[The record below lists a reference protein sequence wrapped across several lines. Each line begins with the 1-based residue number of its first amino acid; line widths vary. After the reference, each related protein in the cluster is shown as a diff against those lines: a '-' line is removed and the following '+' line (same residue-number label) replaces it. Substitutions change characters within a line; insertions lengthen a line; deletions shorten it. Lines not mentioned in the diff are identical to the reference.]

1 MQKASHQSYSFEGF
15 TLDLDRGCLLRG
27 CEEVKLRPKS
37 YEALR
42 YLVENS
48 GRLVSKDE
56 LMKALWPD
64 SFVTDDSL
72 VKCLRDVRLA
82 LGDEEQR
89 YIKTVLRRGYL
100 FAAQVSETN
109 SMTLPPVGE
118 DQIEGIRVVNEE
130 GYETRR
136 ERLSETEDRLL
147 SSTASTS
154 IWRRFQANRA
164 FLPRIIA
171 LIGVAVAL
179 SYFWISGRSKQPAT
193 RMPKSI
199 AVLPFKSLSADSSDE
214 YLGLGMADT
223 LITKLSSVGQIIVR
237 PTSAVR
243 RYNATEQDPLVAG
256 QEQRVEA
263 VLEGN
268 IQRSGEK
275 IRVTARLLNV
285 QDGSPLWAEKFDEKF
300 TDILGVEDS
309 ISEKLTKALALK
321 LTGVERELLA
331 KRYTESAEAHE
342 LFLKG
347 KYFWNKRTEEG
358 LKKGIEYFQQA
369 IDADPEY
376 ALAYSGLA
384 ECYIVLG
391 SGGLLAPNEALSK
404 ARAAVVK
411 ALEIDDLLGEAHSDL
426 GAVYCSD
433 WNWSE
438 GEREFKRAFELSPNY
453 PTGHMTYSWY
463 LMPMGRFDEA
473 IAEAKRA
480 QELDPLSL
488 VINNVVGISYEFA
501 GQPDQAIEQYKKE
514 LEMDPNFIGPHR
526 HLGWVYLRR
535 GEFSEAFKEYQKAFV
550 LSGGSVPDIA
560 DQAYAFAIT
569 GKRSEAIKTLEQL
582 KRLSKQQYVST
593 YLIAQIYAGLG
604 ERDQAIEWL
613 EKAYEERATSII
625 FLNVEPSFDG
635 LRSDP
640 RFQELVRR
648 IGLKS

>member
-1 MQKASHQSYSFEGF
+1 MQKAIHPSYSFEGF
-15 TLDLDRGCLLRG
+15 TLDLDRGCLLQGR
-27 CEEVKLRPKS
+27 EEVRLRPKS
-37 YEALR
+37 YEALK

-48 GRLVSKDE
+48 GRLVSKEE

-82 LGDEEQR
+82 LGDHAQH
-89 YIKTVLRRGYL
+89 YIKTVPRRGYL
-100 FAAQVSETN
+100 FSAQVRETN
-109 SMTLPPVGE
+109 TTATGPNRE
-118 DQIEGIRVVNEE
+118 DQVEGIRVVIEE
-130 GYETRR
+130 GYKTKR
-136 ERLSETEDRLL
+136 ERLEEKENRLR
-147 SSTASTS
+147 SSAVSTS
-154 IWRRFQANRA
+154 IWRRLQMNRA
-164 FLPRIIA
+164 LLPISIV
-171 LIGVAVAL
+171 LIGLGVVLA
-179 SYFWISGRSKQPAT
+179 YFWISGGSKHQAT
-193 RMPKSI
+193 RMPRSI
-199 AVLPFKSLSADSSDE
+199 AVLPFTSLSSDSSDE

-243 RYNATEQDPLVAG
+243 RYSAIDQDPVAAG

-263 VLEGN
+263 VLEGS

-300 TDILGVEDS
+300 TDILAVEDS

-321 LTGVERELLA
+321 LTGEERKLLA
-331 KRYTESAEAHE
+331 KRYTENAQAHE

-347 KYFWNKRTEEG
+347 KYFWNKRTEEA

-369 IDADPEY
+369 IGADPHY

-384 ECYIVLG
+384 ESYIVLG
-391 SGGLLAPNEALSK
+391 SAGVLAPNEAQSK
-404 ARAAVVK
+404 ARTAALK

-426 GAVYCSD
+426 GAVYCSE

-438 GEREFKRAFELSPNY
+438 GESEFKRALELSPNY

-463 LMPMGRFDEA
+463 LMPLGRFEEA
-473 IAEAKRA
+473 IAESKRA

-488 VINNVVGISYEFA
+488 VINNVAGFSYELA
-501 GQPDQAIEQYKKE
+501 GQPDQAIEQYRKE

-526 HLGWVYLRR
+526 RLGWIYLRR
-535 GEFSEAFKEYQKAFV
+535 GEFSEALKEYQKACE
-550 LSGGSVPDIA
+550 LSGDSVQDRA
-560 DQAYAFAIT
+560 HQAYALSIS
-569 GKRSEAIKTLEQL
+569 GHRSEAIKTLEQL
-582 KRLSKQQYVST
+582 NRVSKQKYVSP
-593 YLIAQIYAGLG
+593 YLIAEIYAGLG
-604 ERDQAIEWL
+604 EKDQALDWL
-613 EKAYEERATSII
+613 EKACDEHATSVI
-625 FLNVEPSFDG
+625 FLKVEPSFND

-640 RFQELVRR
+640 RFQEMVRR
-648 IGLKS
+648 IGLK

>member
-1 MQKASHQSYSFEGF
+1 MQKSFQPAYTFEGF
-15 TLDLDRGCLLRG
+15 TLDLDRGCLLQGR
-27 CEEVKLRPKS
+27 EEVRLRPKS
-37 YEALR
+37 YEALK

-48 GRLVSKDE
+48 GRLVSKEE

-82 LGDEEQR
+82 LGDHEQH
-89 YIKTVLRRGYL
+89 YIKTVPRRGYL
-100 FAAQVSETN
+100 FSAQVSETDTTATGPN
-109 SMTLPPVGE
+109 RE
-118 DQIEGIRVVNEE
+118 DQVEGIRVVIEE
-130 GYETRR
+130 GYESKR
-136 ERLSETEDRLL
+136 ERLEETENRFR
-147 SSTASTS
+147 SSAASTS
-154 IWRRFQANRA
+154 IWRRLQMNRA
-164 FLPRIIA
+164 FLPISLV
-171 LIGVAVAL
+171 LIGLAVVL
-179 SYFWISGRSKQPAT
+179 SYSWISARSKLPAT
-193 RMPKSI
+193 RMPRSI
-199 AVLPFKSLSADSSDE
+199 AVLPFTSLSSNSSDE

-243 RYNATEQDPLVAG
+243 RYSATDQDPVAAG

-285 QDGSPLWAEKFDEKF
+285 QDGFPLWAEKFDEKF
-300 TDILGVEDS
+300 TDILAVEDS

-321 LTGVERELLA
+321 LTGEERKLLA
-331 KRYTESAEAHE
+331 KRYTENAQAHE

-347 KYFWNKRTEEG
+347 KYFWNKRTEEA

-369 IDADPEY
+369 IEADPEY

-384 ECYIVLG
+384 ESYIVLG
-391 SGGLLAPNEALSK
+391 SGGLLAPTEAVSK

-426 GAVYCSD
+426 GAVYCSE

-438 GEREFKRAFELSPNY
+438 GEREFKRALELSPNY
-453 PTGHMTYSWY
+453 PTGHMTFAWY

-488 VINNVVGISYEFA
+488 VINNVVGISYEIA
-501 GQPDQAIEQYKKE
+501 GQPDQAIEQYRKE

-526 HLGWVYLRR
+526 HLGWIYLQK
-535 GEFSEAFKEYQKAFV
+535 GEFSEAFKEYQKAFL
-550 LSGGSVPDIA
+550 LSGGSVPDMA
-560 DQAYAFAIT
+560 DQAYAFAIS
-569 GKRSEAIKTLEQL
+569 GNRSGAIKTLEHL
-582 KRLSKQQYVST
+582 KRLSKQQYVSP
-593 YLIAQIYAGLG
+593 YLIAKTYAGLG
-604 ERDQAIEWL
+604 EKDQSFEWL
-613 EKAYEERATSII
+613 EKACEEHAASMI
-625 FLNVEPSFDG
+625 FLKVEPCFDG

-640 RFQELVRR
+640 RFQEMVRR
-648 IGLKS
+648 IGLQ

>member
-1 MQKASHQSYSFEGF
+1 MQKASHPSYSFEGF
-15 TLDLDRGCLLRG
+15 TLDLASGCLFREG
-27 CEEVKLRPKS
+27 KEVKLRPKS
-37 YEALR
+37 YEALT

-82 LGDEEQR
+82 LEDDEQH
-89 YIKTVLRRGYL
+89 YIKTVPRRGYL
-100 FAAQVSETN
+100 FTAQVSETN
-109 SMTLPPVGE
+109 STTTVPIRE
-118 DQIEGIRVVNEE
+118 DQVEEIRVVIEE
-130 GYETRR
+130 GYETKR
-136 ERLSETEDRLL
+136 ERPSRIENRFLSPTD
-147 SSTASTS
+147 SAS
-154 IWRRFQANRA
+154 IWRRLQPNRV
-164 FLPRIIA
+164 FLSSS
-171 LIGVAVAL
+171 VAVIGLAIAA
-179 SYFWISGRSKQPAT
+179 SYFWVSHRSQQPAT
-193 RMPKSI
+193 KMPRSI

-223 LITKLSSVGQIIVR
+223 LITRLSSVGQIIVR

-243 RYNATEQDPLVAG
+243 RYSATDQDPVAAG

-285 QDGSPLWAEKFDEKF
+285 RDGSPLWAAKFDERF
-300 TDILGVEDS
+300 TDILAVEDS

-321 LTGVERELLA
+321 LTGEERKLLA
-331 KRYTESAEAHE
+331 KRYTENAQAHE

-347 KYFWNKRTEEG
+347 KYFWNKRTEEA

-369 IDADPEY
+369 IEADPGY

-384 ECYIVLG
+384 ESYIVLG
-391 SGGLLAPNEALSK
+391 SGGLLPPNEATSRAK
-404 ARAAVVK
+404 AAALK
-411 ALEIDDLLGEAHSDL
+411 ALEIDDRLGEAHSDL
-426 GAVYCSD
+426 GAVYCSE

-438 GEREFKRAFELSPNY
+438 GEKEFKRALELSPNY
-453 PTGHMTYSWY
+453 PTGHMTYAWY
-463 LMPMGRFDEA
+463 LMPMERFDES
-473 IAEAKRA
+473 IAEAKLA

-501 GQPDQAIEQYKKE
+501 GQPDQATEQYQKT

-526 HLGWVYLRR
+526 RLGWIYLRR
-535 GEFSEAFKEYQKAFV
+535 GEFSEAFKEYQKAFL

-560 DQAYAFAIT
+560 DQAYANAVT
-569 GKRSEAIKTLEQL
+569 GKRNEAIKTLEQL
-582 KRLSKQQYVST
+582 KRLSKQQYVSP
-593 YLIAQIYAGLG
+593 YLIAEIYAGLG
-604 ERDQAIEWL
+604 EKDQALEWL
-613 EKAYEERATSII
+613 QKAYGEHAASLI
-625 FLNVEPSFDG
+625 FLKVEPSFDG
-635 LRSDP
+635 LHSDP
-640 RFQELVRR
+640 RFQDLVRR
-648 IGLKS
+648 IGLPG